1 MPPAAAELGS
11 IPLLRSRHSVM
22 VSSITN
28 LVSSSSE
35 TSTER
40 SRRVHSLSLRTHVHG
55 SDQSIRMT
63 TSVSGTDLGVKSGL
77 RRGANDGEGSDKR
90 YAETRARVSAREKH
104 QHMPDQRVHSPCTFF
119 ISIEDISI
127 CVSKRKLIGNWWCFP
142 FTFPLVVY

>member
-1 MPPAAAELGS
+1 MDKRLRTPWQTTHIGIPSPSSHSPGPRGIVTGPLEFDMPPAAAELGS

-63 TSVSGTDLGVKSGL
+63 TSVSGTDLGVRSGL
-77 RRGANDGEGSDKR
+77 RSGANDGEGSDR
-90 YAETRARVSAREKH
+90 R
-104 QHMPDQRVHSPCTFF
+104 
-119 ISIEDISI
+119 
-127 CVSKRKLIGNWWCFP
+127 
-142 FTFPLVVY
+142 